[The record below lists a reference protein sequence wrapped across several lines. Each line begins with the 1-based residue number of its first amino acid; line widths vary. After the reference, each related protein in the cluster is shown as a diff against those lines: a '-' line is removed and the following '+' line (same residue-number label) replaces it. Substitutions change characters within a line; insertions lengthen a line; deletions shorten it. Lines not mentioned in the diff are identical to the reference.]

1 MRSRRLVQIRRIRE
15 WLALSAAIA
24 LIPWTI
30 YLGLTLPQ
38 SYTAQHWQATWVG
51 FDVLLL
57 AFMTATAVLGFA
69 RHHLLTLFAFT
80 TGVLLVCDAWFD
92 VLTAKRG
99 DFAVSV
105 LIAAL
110 GELPLAAVLIGGTL
124 RIARLQVFP
133 SRRVWW
139 PVPRRRRTRIV
150 IHTANLSRSSGL
162 RSPSTS
168 SPDASPNT
176 E

>member
-1 MRSRRLVQIRRIRE
+1 MVRSRRLIQIQRIRE

-57 AFMTATAVLGFA
+57 AFMIATAVLGFVH
-69 RHHLLTLFAFT
+69 HHLLTLFAFA
-80 TGVLLVCDAWFD
+80 TGVLLVCDSWFD

-99 DFAVSV
+99 DFVVSV
-105 LIAAL
+105 LTAAL

-124 RIARLQVFP
+124 RIARLQVPPFSKAWWP
-133 SRRVWW
+133 FRGRRRV
-139 PVPRRRRTRIV
+139 VGSRPRLSARSDRRTR
-150 IHTANLSRSSGL
+150 AASL
-162 RSPSTS
+162 
-168 SPDASPNT
+168 ASPAADD
-176 E
+176 